1 MIHDILHHC
10 RRAVV
15 RVSNVISKCIPKD
28 KELILFS
35 AWFGKKYL
43 DSSRFVFE
51 YCLRHKKF
59 KPYWFAR
66 DKELYLELKNKNIP
80 VVYSRSFMGIYYQL
94 RSIMKVS
101 SVQLADFPSYFLGGS
116 IYLDLGHG
124 FAIKQSGFEQP
135 DTTERSIKYTLLVR
149 SYVHYFMSSAST
161 WSKENTKRAFRIS
174 DDQLVFCNKPR
185 TDVLFDPE
193 LREGK
198 NEIVDKLKAGR
209 KAVVYMPTQRYL
221 GKVKMCMD
229 ELLDLS
235 NIQTI
240 CEKHNCVF
248 LIKKHFYHRNEVEHL
263 EQYPNIFDITSED
276 VDPETL
282 TYQAD
287 VMISDYSASYIDFL
301 LLDRPVIFYAYD
313 LEDFLKN
320 ERDMYLKFEDIHAG
334 YKPQTKEELNKALE
348 AVCATWSDDA
358 HREGRLDIRH
368 KYFDDDVPIG
378 NAREEI
384 VKIMH
389 QLIDGTYVSKWRT
402 KQ

>member
-10 RRAVV
+10 RRGVV
-15 RVSNVISKCIPKD
+15 RISNGISKCIPKD
-28 KELILFS
+28 KELVLFS

-51 YCLRHKKF
+51 YCLNHKEF
-59 KPYWFAR
+59 RPYWFAR
-66 DKELYLELKNKNIP
+66 EKALFHELREKGIP
-80 VVYSRSFMGIYYQL
+80 VVYSRSLKGIYYQL
-94 RSIMKVS
+94 RSVMMIS

-135 DTTERSIKYTLLVR
+135 EVTERLISFDLLVR
-149 SYVHYFMSSAST
+149 SYTRYYMSSAST
-161 WSKENTKRAFRIS
+161 WSKENTKRAFRIT

-185 TDVLFDPE
+185 TDVLFDPK

-198 NEIVDKLKAGR
+198 NRIVDELKSGR
-209 KAVVYMPTQRYL
+209 KAVVYMPTQRSL
-221 GKVKMCMD
+221 GKVKMPMD
-229 ELLDLS
+229 ELLDLQT
-235 NIQTI
+235 IQTI
-240 CEKHNCVF
+240 CERLNCVF

-263 EQYPNIFDITSED
+263 DQYPNIFDITSED
-276 VDPETL
+276 IDPETL

-301 LLDRPVIFYAYD
+301 LLDRPIIFYAYD
-313 LEDFLKN
+313 LENFLRN

-334 YKPQTKEELNKALE
+334 YKPQTKDELNEALE
-348 AVCATWSDDA
+348 AVCSSWADDE
-358 HREGRLDIRH
+358 HKEGRLEIRR
-368 KYFDDDVPIG
+368 KYFDDDILVG
-378 NAREEI
+378 KAREEI